1 METVAQVF
9 GTVFVGIILVCIVWT
24 FVSYIVLSNEEPK
37 LKGNKKLLDNMNKLN
52 QK

>member
-1 METVAQVF
+1 MAETIAQVF
-9 GTVFVGIILVCIVWT
+9 GMIFVGIILICIVWT

-37 LKGNKKLLDNMNKLN
+37 